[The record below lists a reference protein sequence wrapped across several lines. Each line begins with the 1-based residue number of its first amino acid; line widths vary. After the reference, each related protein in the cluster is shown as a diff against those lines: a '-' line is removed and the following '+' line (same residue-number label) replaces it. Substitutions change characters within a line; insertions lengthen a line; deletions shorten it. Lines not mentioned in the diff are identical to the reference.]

1 MKNKK
6 FHFVLQT
13 RSWKIKNYTLSWKIK
28 MKNKKINFKFLTQ
41 NRKIKFHFKLLTRRF
56 IFELLTRSWKMKSY
70 PSSCKLEV
78 KKKKKNHFVLP
89 NLKVK
94 LFSFTLEL
102 LTRSWKISSSYY
114 LDGWTFT
121 FSLSSYER
129 EVEKWKKNPINKYDS
144 STVRE
149 PLKIHTITYT
159 SKNLLYQHVLR
170 LSRYAQK

>member
-1 MKNKK
+1 M
-6 FHFVLQT
+6 
-13 RSWKIKNYTLSWKIK
+13 KNYTLSWKIK

-78 KKKKKNHFVLP
+78 KKKKKNHFMLP

-144 STVRE
+144 LTVRE
-149 PLKIHTITYT
+149 PLKIHTITYI

-170 LSRYAQK
+170 LSSYAQK